1 MDEKLRFAYDKEGDV
16 LDISMGEPRKAIS
29 TEIEDDFYVR
39 KDLSTNKIVGFS
51 ILNFS
56 KWFKSINEYR
66 VIPIRAKFTV
76 SSNEGR

>member
-39 KDLSTNKIVGFS
+39 RT
-51 ILNFS
+51 
-56 KWFKSINEYR
+56 
-66 VIPIRAKFTV
+66 
-76 SSNEGR
+76 